1 MKVSIKGAAGFS
13 SRFLPK
19 ATTKQKVLLGI
30 VVVGLCALGID
41 RFVVG
46 YASDAAPH
54 PTAEATGDQPA
65 RSEYAVTPRTS
76 ATSDGVSPVAAAGS
90 APAHNTQANGAN
102 AELPSSIADRLRQ
115 VFSACGGD
123 LPGQPRDAFVFSAAW
138 DLQPPAT
145 PDALE
150 TGPSPADNFRRT
162 HRLIGVVVSGDR
174 SCAVLDGGRIIQ
186 LGQVLDGFRLI
197 QVQHRAVTFASASQS
212 VTLSLADRQQAPLA
226 AANP

>member
-13 SRFLPK
+13 SRILPR
-19 ATTKQKVLLGI
+19 ATTQQKVLLGI
-30 VVVGLCALGID
+30 VLVGLCALGID

-46 YASDAAPH
+46 YASDTAPH
-54 PTAEATGDQPA
+54 PMAAAAGDQPA
-65 RSEYAVTPRTS
+65 RSEYAVTSRKS

-90 APAHNTQANGAN
+90 AAAHNTPANEAK

-115 VFSACGGD
+115 VFSACDGD
-123 LPGQPRDAFVFSAAW
+123 LSGQSPDAFAFSAAW

-174 SCAVLDGGRIIQ
+174 SCAVLDGGRIIP
-186 LGQVLDGFRLI
+186 LGQMLDGFRLI

-212 VTLSLADRQQAPLA
+212 VTLSLTERQQAPLA